1 MCGVVAMFD
10 KILVPTDG
18 STGMNRVI
26 QQASGLADVHDAE
39 LHFIYAI
46 HTASFTNLSMETSW
60 ESVGMI
66 VQEDGE
72 LGLALAHPQEEDHVI
87 ERNGEP
93 VIIVP
98 QPLMDPLAG
107 ITLDYVENEEHQG
120 FTLDRQDGEPV
131 ADES

>member
-1 MCGVVAMFD
+1 MFD
-10 KILVPTDG
+10 VTERALDKLETLKQESGPQDG
-18 STGMNRVI
+18 QGVT
-26 QQASGLADVHDAE
+26 L
-39 LHFIYAI
+39 
-46 HTASFTNLSMETSW
+46 
-60 ESVGMI
+60 I

-98 QPLMDPLAG
+98 QPLMEPLSG

-120 FTLDRQDGEPV
+120 FTLDRQDGESL
-131 ADES
+131 AGES

>member
-1 MCGVVAMFD
+1 MFD
-10 KILVPTDG
+10 VTERALDKLETLK
-18 STGMNRVI
+18 
-26 QQASGLADVHDAE
+26 QESGPQEGQGVTL
-39 LHFIYAI
+39 
-46 HTASFTNLSMETSW
+46 
-60 ESVGMI
+60 I

-98 QPLMDPLAG
+98 QPLMEPLDG

-120 FTLDRQDGEPV
+120 FTLDRQDGQPV
-131 ADES
+131 AGEG